1 MDSSLDEIQA
11 ARVRAHLATC
21 DRCRAVFFDSARVQA
36 AWDADSSPFEPTLE
50 QVDAAMAVAGRHKKA
65 PQLEASKKSLRRFR
79 LGPLFRKLAVA
90 AAVVIMAAAGWFGVV
105 NRESRDLLDEQ
116 LLAPVRA
123 AVETASSNGMIVYP
137 GGENNLSQAPSA
149 YRSGISPSGRALE
162 ESLETLYDLYQTNR
176 DAAFWMITGYLATGR
191 IKTALDFA
199 REAQG
204 LYRDDPDIITLSAV
218 AAYVNG
224 DYAGAETLFRKA
236 AVLDSENP
244 VILVDLSLVLIDQNN
259 ADEARVIL
267 ESVINNRAGTPIS
280 KRAQRITE
288 GLLPH

>member
-1 MDSSLDEIQA
+1 
-11 ARVRAHLATC
+11 
-21 DRCRAVFFDSARVQA
+21 VFFDSARVRA

-79 LGPLFRKLAVA
+79 RGPLFRKLAVA

-105 NRESRDLLDEQ
+105 NRESRGLLDEQ

-162 ESLETLYDLYQTNR
+162 ESLETLYGLFSHDKSNR
-176 DAAFWMITGYLATGR
+176 GAAFWLITGYLATGR

-204 LYRDDPDIITLSAV
+204 LYPDDPDIITLSAV

-224 DYAGAETLFRKA
+224 DYAGAETLFKKA
-236 AVLDSENP
+236 AELDSENP
-244 VILVDLSLVLIDQNN
+244 VILVDLSLVLIDQNK
-259 ADEARVIL
+259 ADEARFIL
-267 ESVINNRAGTPIS
+267 ETVKRSRPDSPVA

-288 GLLPH
+288 ELIGQ